1 MDVLT
6 SDRTGTVRIDILLGF
21 LRLITSESVRIVP
34 GREGQLCGA
43 GEVSGQLNKLKQAR
57 PKNSNSDEDH

>member
-21 LRLITSESVRIVP
+21 LRLITSGSVRIVP
-34 GREGQLCGA
+34 GREEGA
-43 GEVSGQLNKLKQAR
+43 GEVSGQLKII
-57 PKNSNSDEDH
+57 SFSDEDH

>member
-21 LRLITSESVRIVP
+21 LRLITSGSVRIVP
-34 GREGQLCGA
+34 GREEGQLCGA
-43 GEVSGQLNKLKQAR
+43 GEVSGQLNKLKHTTQ
-57 PKNSNSDEDH
+57 E